1 METVK
6 NGIAALKLYWQ
17 GLQITGIFIIYR
29 GVHFYFLK
37 LKTVCSEM
45 FVPKICGPVGKSL
58 MVISL
63 CIYIIYIT
71 LQYCDLIFNKYME
84 LGNIYIEYNLG
95 TLKNNSF
102 SLFNCESKQ
111 FNKGLS
117 VVCVCLQ
124 SWNSWRFTKP
134 ITSQFENNKPIRGQY
149 FISWHQLFN

>member
-1 METVK
+1 MHWGLLLSQWMLQVRIWHPWSICYLSNSYQSHQCHGDGKEWHCCPKTVLT
-6 NGIAALKLYWQ
+6 GIADHRY
-17 GLQITGIFIIYR
+17 IIFIICR

-102 SLFNCESKQ
+102 FSL
-111 FNKGLS
+111 
-117 VVCVCLQ
+117 
-124 SWNSWRFTKP
+124 
-134 ITSQFENNKPIRGQY
+134 
-149 FISWHQLFN
+149 